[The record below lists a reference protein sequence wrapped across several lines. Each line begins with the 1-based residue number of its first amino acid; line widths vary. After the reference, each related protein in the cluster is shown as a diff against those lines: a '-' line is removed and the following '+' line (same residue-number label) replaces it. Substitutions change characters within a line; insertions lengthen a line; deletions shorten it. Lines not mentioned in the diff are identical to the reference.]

1 MGGTKPSKLDRFLVS
16 PDLLNDWPA
25 VSVTALER
33 IFADHCP
40 ILCKSNVPDYGP
52 TPFLFFY
59 HWLLDASFNA
69 MVKSVWEGSILPGH
83 PMVVLKNKLKLLKS
97 EIKSWRAS
105 MSQNDV
111 SVARKTME
119 QWEVKAESEELR
131 DIDSDSFRQAR
142 ADYFEAE
149 KLHSLSLKQKSR
161 VKWAVDGDENSRY
174 FHVVLRGRL
183 KKNAI
188 HGLSVNGN
196 WVCQERSL

>member
-1 MGGTKPSKLDRFLVS
+1 
-16 PDLLNDWPA
+16 
-25 VSVTALER
+25 
-33 IFADHCP
+33 
-40 ILCKSNVPDYGP
+40 
-52 TPFLFFY
+52 
-59 HWLLDASFNA
+59 
-69 MVKSVWEGSILPGH
+69 
-83 PMVVLKNKLKLLKS
+83 
-97 EIKSWRAS
+97 